1 MAARDWSKVDWTNNE
16 DNNLIREFLAD
27 SDNIM
32 NCNQCP
38 YKMKHPSW
46 DALPCGQ
53 YHCWVELEK
62 SAALYFFFIRTRKFQ
77 PPL

>member
-53 YHCWVELEK
+53 YHCSVK
-62 SAALYFFFIRTRKFQ
+62 SFLYAAAGWLLLREDME
-77 PPL
+77 

>member
-53 YHCWVELEK
+53 YLESSEYVVLK
-62 SAALYFFFIRTRKFQ
+62 VKPLETREKQ
-77 PPL
+77 SV

>member
-32 NCNQCP
+32 NCNQSIE
-38 YKMKHPSW
+38 Y
-46 DALPCGQ
+46 
-53 YHCWVELEK
+53 LESSEYVVLK
-62 SAALYFFFIRTRKFQ
+62 VKPLETREKQ
-77 PPL
+77 SV

>member
-32 NCNQCP
+32 N
-38 YKMKHPSW
+38 Y
-46 DALPCGQ
+46 
-53 YHCWVELEK
+53 YWVEVILAVGMAIYYGPKCLIK
-62 SAALYFFFIRTRKFQ
+62 SNKSKRTK
-77 PPL
+77 